1 MPDSGVFEY
10 LAAGLRGAVSRT
22 NALPNCAFC
31 VLVFGLSATLSY
43 PRGSPRSCSH
53 IATSGAVPAVPRDY
67 FSQYITIGIFV
78 LVGLGL
84 VGVTLQLARLVRPNV
99 PTREKYTTY
108 ESGIDPIGRGWT
120 QTNVRYYIFALLFVI
135 FDVEAVFLFPWAI
148 VFERLGTQAFIEMLI
163 FIAILAF
170 ALLYAIR
177 KKMLEWL

>member
-1 MPDSGVFEY
+1 M
-10 LAAGLRGAVSRT
+10 
-22 NALPNCAFC
+22 
-31 VLVFGLSATLSY
+31 
-43 PRGSPRSCSH
+43 
-53 IATSGAVPAVPRDY
+53 PRDY

-78 LVGLGL
+78 LVGLAL

-99 PTREKYTTY
+99 PTPEKYTTY

-177 KKMLEWL
+177 KKLLEWL